1 MCLFSWLIDVD
12 GDLAL
17 IDPTEPFPREE
28 FGQDQREDSKENP
41 RPTLKLEVPIPS
53 PSLPSQY

>member
-1 MCLFSWLIDVD
+1 MHPVCVCLVEWIEID

-17 IDPTEPFPREE
+17 IDPTKPFIRGE

-41 RPTLKLEVPIPS
+41 RVIAKLVPIPS
-53 PSLPSQY
+53 PS